1 MQGGEES
8 RRKGIA
14 ILPHP
19 FAWPDR
25 RRSLPT
31 SIFWILLLAVGLRA
45 LAWVRIDPVAFDS
58 ALYFEMA
65 DLIRAGRWLEAL
77 AYPYPPLYPLLVAA
91 LQGLGVGAE
100 SAGLFIALVADLLVL
115 FPLVALTR
123 VAVGET
129 AAWGAAFL
137 WAIHP
142 SAIRLGVQALT
153 DAPTALLV
161 AIALWAG
168 LRGLDECR
176 PGWAVGAGAASGLA
190 YLLRPEGI
198 EPALVLAA
206 LAIRRVETA
215 GHRDEETSSFLSAR
229 HSKRPTL
236 GKRALRRVAWV
247 VAPLAGWAL
256 VASPYVAYISLEAG
270 SLTLS
275 KKKSASGFLRSLTS
289 PSKDPGEG
297 RQDGR
302 PAAVTG
308 GQGAGENRDPANIG
322 KGELQGEAI
331 PRGALRSTSME
342 KARVQLAGVGQA
354 PRWTWLRS
362 AATRTYLFQKPFVNE
377 IHPLVLFLGIV
388 GAWKARSER
397 GAGSGRARAVLAGLL
412 ALHLGVLI
420 GLAAEKGAS
429 YLGAHHFF
437 LMALYAMPFAGAGLA
452 WSLTWAGDRFRA
464 PRWLPAVALA
474 FLVAVTAFWLVTR
487 RADRGVTVR
496 PAAAWI
502 RAQVVGTPV
511 VVTHIAKLTYHARAE
526 RVDLGGTYDDILLRS
541 RARSAHFVVF
551 YPDLLPQVSHDFLTR
566 LSSADLELAHV
577 FPEPSPSAPDQRL
590 EVYRLRPK

>member
-1 MQGGEES
+1 M
-8 RRKGIA
+8 
-14 ILPHP
+14 LPHP
-19 FAWPDR
+19 LAGPDR
-25 RRSLPT
+25 RRSLPA
-31 SIFWILLLAVGLRA
+31 SIFWILLLAVALRA

-58 ALYFEMA
+58 AVYFEMA

-77 AYPYPPLYPLLVAA
+77 AYQYPPLYPLLVAA
-91 LQGLGVGAE
+91 LQGLGLRAE
-100 SAGLFIALVADLLVL
+100 SAGLFIALVADLSVL

-176 PGWAVGAGAASGLA
+176 PGWAVGAGAVSGLA

-206 LAIRRVETA
+206 VSIRRAETA
-215 GHRDEETSSFLSAR
+215 GYRDEETSSFLSSP

-236 GKRALRRVAWV
+236 CKKALRRVAWV

-297 RQDGR
+297 RRDGR
-302 PAAVTG
+302 LAAVTG
-308 GQGAGENRDPANIG
+308 GQGAGEDRGSASLG
-322 KGELQGEAI
+322 KGEFQEEPI
-331 PRGALRSTSME
+331 PRGALRSTSVD
-342 KARVQLAGVGQA
+342 RVVVRLAGVGQA
-354 PRWTWLRS
+354 PRWAWLQS
-362 AATRTYLFQKPFVNE
+362 MATRAYLFQKPLVNG
-377 IHPLVLFLGIV
+377 IHPLVLFLAIV
-388 GAWKARSER
+388 GAWRARSEI
-397 GAGSGRARAVLAGLL
+397 GAGSGRARAALAWLL
-412 ALHLGVLI
+412 ALHLGILL
-420 GLAAEKGAS
+420 GLGAEQGAF
-429 YLGAHHFF
+429 YLGSHHYF

-464 PRWLPAVALA
+464 PHWLPAVALA
-474 FLVAVTAFWLVTR
+474 LLVAVTAFWLVTR
-487 RADRGVTVR
+487 RAGRGVTVR

-511 VVTHIAKLTYHARAE
+511 VVTDIAKLTYHARAE

-566 LSSADLELAHV
+566 LNSADLELV
-577 FPEPSPSAPDQRL
+577 NIFPEPSPSAPDQRL
-590 EVYRLRPK
+590 EVYRFRPK

>member
-1 MQGGEES
+1 MQGGEGS
-8 RRKGIA
+8 RRRGIA
-14 ILPHP
+14 ILPRP
-19 FAWPDR
+19 FARPDR

-31 SIFWILLLAVGLRA
+31 SIFWILLLAVALRA

-58 ALYFEMA
+58 ALYLEMA

-115 FPLVALTR
+115 FPLVALAR

-176 PGWAVGAGAASGLA
+176 PGWVVGAGAASGLA

-198 EPALVLAA
+198 EPSLVLAA
-206 LAIRRVETA
+206 LSIRRGEMA
-215 GHRDEETSSFLSAR
+215 GHRDEEASSLLPAR

-270 SLTLS
+270 SLPLS
-275 KKKSASGFLRSLTS
+275 KKKS
-289 PSKDPGEG
+289 
-297 RQDGR
+297 
-302 PAAVTG
+302 
-308 GQGAGENRDPANIG
+308 
-322 KGELQGEAI
+322 
-331 PRGALRSTSME
+331 
-342 KARVQLAGVGQA
+342 
-354 PRWTWLRS
+354 
-362 AATRTYLFQKPFVNE
+362 
-377 IHPLVLFLGIV
+377 
-388 GAWKARSER
+388 
-397 GAGSGRARAVLAGLL
+397 
-412 ALHLGVLI
+412 
-420 GLAAEKGAS
+420 
-429 YLGAHHFF
+429 
-437 LMALYAMPFAGAGLA
+437 
-452 WSLTWAGDRFRA
+452 
-464 PRWLPAVALA
+464 
-474 FLVAVTAFWLVTR
+474 
-487 RADRGVTVR
+487 
-496 PAAAWI
+496 
-502 RAQVVGTPV
+502 
-511 VVTHIAKLTYHARAE
+511 
-526 RVDLGGTYDDILLRS
+526 
-541 RARSAHFVVF
+541 
-551 YPDLLPQVSHDFLTR
+551 
-566 LSSADLELAHV
+566 
-577 FPEPSPSAPDQRL
+577 
-590 EVYRLRPK
+590 